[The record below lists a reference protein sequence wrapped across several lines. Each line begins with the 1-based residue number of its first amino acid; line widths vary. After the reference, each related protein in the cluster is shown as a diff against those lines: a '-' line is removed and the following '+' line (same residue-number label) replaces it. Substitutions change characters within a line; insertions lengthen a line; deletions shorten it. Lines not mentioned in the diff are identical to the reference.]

1 MTELSE
7 LFARCK
13 SQNRAALIG
22 YLPAGFPDQKDS
34 IKIIKAMIDG
44 GVDAVEIGFPYSD
57 PVMDGPT
64 IQEAAEIARGNGIS
78 MAKTLNIVDE
88 ISKTGVPT
96 LVMTYWNPIEKYGV
110 EDFGSDFSEKGMS
123 GVITPDLP
131 IEEATHWLQTA
142 KRHSIDPIFVVAP
155 STTENR
161 LKQVASNCTGFIYAA
176 SMMGVTGTRT
186 DVAKTANILVG
197 RIREISQTPVAVGLG
212 VSNGEQASEVAAYA
226 DGVIVG
232 SAFVKA
238 VLENPENPEE
248 AVHKVAE
255 DLSRGVRSR

>member
-78 MAKTLNIVDE
+78 MAKTLNIVD
-88 ISKTGVPT
+88 
-96 LVMTYWNPIEKYGV
+96 
-110 EDFGSDFSEKGMS
+110 
-123 GVITPDLP
+123 
-131 IEEATHWLQTA
+131 
-142 KRHSIDPIFVVAP
+142 
-155 STTENR
+155 
-161 LKQVASNCTGFIYAA
+161 
-176 SMMGVTGTRT
+176 
-186 DVAKTANILVG
+186 
-197 RIREISQTPVAVGLG
+197 
-212 VSNGEQASEVAAYA
+212 
-226 DGVIVG
+226 
-232 SAFVKA
+232 
-238 VLENPENPEE
+238 
-248 AVHKVAE
+248 
-255 DLSRGVRSR
+255 